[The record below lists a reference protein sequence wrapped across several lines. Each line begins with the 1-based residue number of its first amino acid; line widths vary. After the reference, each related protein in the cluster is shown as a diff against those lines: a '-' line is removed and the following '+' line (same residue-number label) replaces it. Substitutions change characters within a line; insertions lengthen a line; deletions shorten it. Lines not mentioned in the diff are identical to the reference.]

1 MFQTAFNPLNP
12 KNRYS
17 IPHLAPAAVQPA
29 GSFFHNNHK
38 ETP

>member
-17 IPHLAPAAVQPA
+17 IPRLAPAAAQPA
-29 GSFFHNNHK
+29 GSFFHNVRK
-38 ETP
+38 KTL